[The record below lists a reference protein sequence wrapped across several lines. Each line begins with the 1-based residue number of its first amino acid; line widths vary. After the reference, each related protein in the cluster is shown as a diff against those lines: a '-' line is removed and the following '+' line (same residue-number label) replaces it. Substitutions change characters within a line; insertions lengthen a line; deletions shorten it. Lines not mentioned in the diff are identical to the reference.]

1 VATSITASFRVA
13 ARLNKF
19 ARRSRVSCWCFFFG
33 GAPRG
38 GPAPPPAPAHSA
50 STAHQPSVTEARARP
65 FAGRRV
71 LLGVSGGIA
80 SYKSAWLA
88 RLLTK
93 SGVEVDVVM
102 TRAATEFIGA
112 ITFEALTGRAVHTGL
127 FDQDR
132 ALDHIKLARA
142 ADAIVIAPATADLMA
157 RAATGQAD
165 DLLTAC
171 LLAAQCPV
179 LLVPAMNDRMWSH
192 AQTQANAHHLRTL
205 GYQLLDPE
213 TGLLAAGEGSGPGR
227 MPEPEVILAHA
238 GRLLDAGSL
247 KGRSVLVTAGPTR
260 EAIDAVRFISN
271 YSSGKMGVAI
281 AAAAWRRG
289 ADVTLVHGP
298 LATALPLGVASVP
311 VQSTTDMRDA
321 VAACI
326 GAADIVVMS
335 AAPAD
340 YQPVARAEGKLK
352 KTGAPRFLDLV
363 ETPDILLSTI
373 ASRKAGAVIV
383 GFALETDDL
392 LANAQRKLDAKQLD
406 MVVLNAANEPGAGFG
421 VDTNRVT
428 FVRANA
434 PPEPLPV
441 LEKSDVA
448 EEILDRAEA
457 MIHGR

>member
-1 VATSITASFRVA
+1 VSGQALPAP
-13 ARLNKF
+13 
-19 ARRSRVSCWCFFFG
+19 RVS
-33 GAPRG
+33 AHSTLY
-38 GPAPPPAPAHSA
+38 APPI
-50 STAHQPSVTEARARP
+50 TVTDARGRP

-71 LLGVSGGIA
+71 LLGVTGGIA

-93 SGVEVDVVM
+93 SGAEVDVVM

-157 RAATGQAD
+157 RAAAGQAD

-179 LLVPAMNDRMWSH
+179 LMVPAMNDRMWAH
-192 AQTQANAHHLRTL
+192 AQTQANAEHLRAL
-205 GYQLLDPE
+205 GYQLLDPD

-227 MPEPEVILAHA
+227 MLAPETILAQV
-238 GRLLDAGSL
+238 GRVLDGGSL
-247 KGRSVLVTAGPTR
+247 RGRSVLVTAGPTR

-281 AAAAWRRG
+281 ASAAWRRG
-289 ADVTLVHGP
+289 ADVTLIHGP
-298 LATALPLGVASVP
+298 LSAPLPIGVLSVA
-311 VQSTTDMRDA
+311 VQSTTEMRDA
-321 VAACI
+321 VAEWI

-340 YQPVARAEGKLK
+340 YQPASPVAGKLK
-352 KTGAPRFLDLV
+352 KTGGSRSIELQEA
-363 ETPDILLSTI
+363 PDILVSTI
-373 ASRKAGAVIV
+373 SARKSGAVVV

-392 LANAQRKLDAKQLD
+392 LANARRKLDGKQLD

-421 VDTNRVT
+421 GDTNRVT
-428 FVRANA
+428 FLRRNA
-434 PPEPLPV
+434 EPEALPL
-441 LEKSDVA
+441 LDKSAVA
-448 EEILDRAEA
+448 EEILDRVEA
-457 MIHGR
+457 TLHGR